1 MACSMGSA
9 VKRQVTLRPALVR
22 VMSPA
27 PDSTSRCFMTAGS
40 EMGNGSASSLTVSAL
55 RSSSWA
61 SMARRV
67 GSARAAK
74 VRSRVVS

>member
-9 VKRQVTLRPALVR
+9 VNLQVTVRPVLVR

-27 PDSTSRCFMTAGS
+27 PDSTSRCFMIAGS
-40 EMGNGSASSLTVSAL
+40 DMGNGLASSLTVSAL

-61 SMARRV
+61 SRARRV

-74 VRSRVVS
+74 VRSRTAS

>member
-9 VKRQVTLRPALVR
+9 VSRQVTVRPFFVR

-27 PDSTSRCFMTAGS
+27 SESTLRCFRIAGS
-40 EMGNGSASSLTVSAL
+40 DIWNGSASSLTESVLSLSNWA
-55 RSSSWA
+55 RS
-61 SMARRV
+61 ARRV

-74 VRSRVVS
+74 VRSKVAS